1 MPAPDARSSP
11 FPENVGLL
19 TLQHFKQGVVLLRIQ
34 HLFGVD
40 EDALLSQVRA
50 AACRCNARPMPCA
63 RAVTLEQ
70 PATVDLALIFEY
82 VGIRVTSYEETSL
95 TANQVRCLRLICI
108 CVCGVVRARL

>member
-40 EDALLSQVRA
+40 EDDLLSQVVQQRVAATRA
-50 AACRCNARPMPCA
+50 
-63 RAVTLEQ
+63 
-70 PATVDLALIFEY
+70 
-82 VGIRVTSYEETSL
+82 
-95 TANQVRCLRLICI
+95 
-108 CVCGVVRARL
+108 